1 MSGDD
6 KNNPYAAPKADI
18 ASSPL
23 LINGPGSPV
32 KAVLIGAASC
42 IAVQVVVGIMFFA
55 LGGIDIKDGQAQIP
69 QPLYALGVLLSI
81 PVNAWAGAKTAHIAN
96 AGEYRWA
103 ALAGLLV
110 TGFLIALNSI
120 GGHKPDGYEIALDML
135 DHLLTVP
142 AFLGGAWWKLRHDQ
156 PVPVSPH

>member
-42 IAVQVVVGIMFFA
+42 MAVQVVVGIMFFA

-81 PVNAWAGAKTAHIAN
+81 PINAWAGAKTASIAN

-110 TGFLIALNSI
+110 TSVMFTINGMS
-120 GGHKPDGYEIALDML
+120 GHKPDGYETALDVL

-142 AFLGGAWWKLRHDQ
+142 AFLGGAWWKLRADRNNLQ
-156 PVPVSPH
+156 ESP

>member
-23 LINGPGSPV
+23 LVNGPGAPV
-32 KAVLIGAASC
+32 KAVLIGVLAC
-42 IAVQVVVGIMFFA
+42 IAMQIVAGLILFA
-55 LGGIDIKDGQAQIP
+55 LGGVEMRDGEAQVPQA
-69 QPLYALGVLLSI
+69 LYAFGVLLSI
-81 PVNAWAGAKTAHIAN
+81 PINVWAGAKTARIAN
-96 AGEYRWA
+96 VGEYRWA

-110 TGFLIALNSI
+110 VGVMVAINGMS
-120 GGHKPDGYEIALDML
+120 GHKADGYETALDIL

-156 PVPVSPH
+156 PAPVLPH

>member
-18 ASSPL
+18 ANSPL

-32 KAVLIGAASC
+32 KAVLAGAASC
-42 IAVQVVVGIMFFA
+42 IAVQIVVGIVFFA
-55 LGGIDIKDGQAQIP
+55 VAGIELRDGQAQIS

-81 PVNAWAGAKTAHIAN
+81 PINAWAGAKTARIAN
-96 AGEYRWA
+96 TGEYRWA

-120 GGHKPDGYEIALDML
+120 GGQKPDGYEIALDMI
-135 DHLLTVP
+135 DHVLTVP

-156 PVPVSPH
+156 HPLP